1 MTLVKPDETPDQPDP
16 RQEELPVY
24 PPAIQSFG
32 DLPSIEEFF
41 HSLVLMDEEGKAVPE
56 ADGSYRIVIPDADA
70 LERFSNL
77 TRDYGTLLRARENLT
92 TIIQHLDQLAPF
104 IMAQTGMESGA
115 VIDFDKLGTFLA
127 KCVFL
132 KLEQVNVQLQEE
144 AQETES
150 AEVGEASPENV
161 VPFGAQS

>member
-1 MTLVKPDETPDQPDP
+1 MTLVKPDETPEQPDP

-24 PPAIQSFG
+24 PSAIQSFG

-56 ADGSYRIVIPDADA
+56 ADGSYRIVIPDVDA

-92 TIIQHLDQLAPF
+92 LLIQYLEPVAPF
-104 IMAQTGMESGA
+104 IMAKTCMETGC
-115 VIDFDKLGTFLA
+115 VIDFHKLGAFLLE
-127 KCVFL
+127 CVSE
-132 KLEQVNVQLQEE
+132 K
-144 AQETES
+144 ASTIDPPADES
-150 AEVGEASPENV
+150 EASEPGPAPENV